1 MKGLGDLHFV
11 SFDTALLLEE
21 AGYSEESLV
30 VYKYNTQTK
39 DGAELTCLGSPKKNI
54 KLKKYSTVAAIT
66 LDEACDFIKN
76 QYMYVL
82 VVEPKY
88 TQSLYSQS
96 LVSDSISNQ
105 ENKYNLPSK
114 NKQGGVSITWTTYLR
129 DERALN
135 SPFNMIAKNIDK
147 YAALDEGI
155 NIFLR
160 LYILDKQ
167 EIIVTKPLQSVTD

>member
-30 VYKYNTQTK
+30 VYKYNTRTK
-39 DGAELTCLGSPKKNI
+39 DSAELTCLGSPKKNI
-54 KLKKYSTVAAIT
+54 KLRKYSTVAAIT
-66 LDEACDFIKN
+66 LDEACDFIRN

-88 TQSLYSQS
+88 TQSLVGETI
-96 LVSDSISNQ
+96 LNQ
-105 ENKYNLPSK
+105 ENKYEIPSK

-129 DERALN
+129 DERAVN
-135 SPFNMIAKNIDK
+135 SPFNIIAKNPDK
-147 YAALDEGI
+147 YTTLDEGI

-160 LYILDKQ
+160 LYVLDKQ

>member
-30 VYKYNTQTK
+30 VYKYDTQTK
-39 DGAELTCLGSPKKNI
+39 GSAELTCLGSPKKNI

-66 LDEACDFIKN
+66 LDEACDFIRN

-82 VVEPKY
+82 VIEPKY
-88 TQSLYSQS
+88 TQSLVGENI
-96 LVSDSISNQ
+96 LNQ
-105 ENKYNLPSK
+105 ENKYEIPSK

-129 DERALN
+129 DERAVN
-135 SPFNMIAKNIDK
+135 SPFNIIAKNI
-147 YAALDEGI
+147 
-155 NIFLR
+155 
-160 LYILDKQ
+160 
-167 EIIVTKPLQSVTD
+167 P